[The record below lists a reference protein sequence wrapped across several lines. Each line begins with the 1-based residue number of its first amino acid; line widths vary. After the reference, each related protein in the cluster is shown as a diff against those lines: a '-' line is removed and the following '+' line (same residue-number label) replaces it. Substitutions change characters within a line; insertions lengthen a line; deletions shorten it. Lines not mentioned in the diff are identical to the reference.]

1 MLRPRISPCLLLR
14 SGGLVKTTKFTND
27 KYVGDPINA
36 VKIFNEKSVDE
47 LIILDIDAT
56 TLGVEPDYN
65 LIERLANECR
75 MPLCYG
81 GGIKTLEQAERLVR
95 LGVEKI
101 AVSSAFLTRPS
112 LISELCSRLGSQS
125 VVAILDVRCSLLGKY
140 HIFTNNGK
148 KKSANNLLDFIEQC
162 QHHGVGEIIINSI
175 DKDGSMS
182 GYDTD
187 LINLVSDNIRVP
199 FTALGGA
206 GSMDDFGDLIEKFG
220 TVGCS
225 AGSFFVFKGKYK
237 AVLISYPSF
246 EEKYQIIA
254 DRLGKFEACNLC

>member
-14 SGGLVKTTKFTND
+14 NGGLVKTTKFSND

-56 TLGVEPDYN
+56 SKGIEPDYN

-81 GGIKTLEQAERLVR
+81 GGIKTVAQAEKLVR

-101 AVSSAFLTRPS
+101 ALSSAFLARPM
-112 LISELCSRLGSQS
+112 LISELSSRLGSQS
-125 VVAILDVRCSLLGKY
+125 IVAILDVRRSLLGKY
-140 HIFTNNGK
+140 NIYTNNGN
-148 KKSANNLLDFIEQC
+148 KKSSNNLLDFIEEC
-162 QHHGVGEIIINSI
+162 QHYGIGEIIINSI

-187 LINLVSDNIRVP
+187 LIKLVSDNIRVP
-199 FTALGGA
+199 FSALGGA

-220 TVGCS
+220 ILGCS
-225 AGSFFVFKGKYK
+225 AGSLFVFKGKYK
-237 AVLISYPSF
+237 AVLINYPSF
-246 EEKYQIIA
+246 EEKHQIISQRMKKFKECN
-254 DRLGKFEACNLC
+254 RL